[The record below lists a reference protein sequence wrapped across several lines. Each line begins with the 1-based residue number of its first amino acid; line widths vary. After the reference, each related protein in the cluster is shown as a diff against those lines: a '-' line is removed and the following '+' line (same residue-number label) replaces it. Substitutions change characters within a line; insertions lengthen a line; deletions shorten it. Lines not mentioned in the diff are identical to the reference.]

1 MNLFTSANKALTTCL
16 AGPSSLSA
24 RQYGSSATRAAS
36 SLVGKSTAVPGYGHF
51 TSPLRKVHLDYHCD
65 SVAQRGL
72 RLVQNVYATTAGCS
86 SLLYPLFD
94 SFRAFIRDDLVEVAK
109 ANPDVEFVV
118 RRLKQGK
125 AALLRGHYG
134 TLYLPSMSL
143 QVACSDKLPP
153 TTFWS
158 TVNGRDKVVCVNS
171 LDRQQVANKVSP
183 ESNSSDLAMDKS
195 D

>member
-72 RLVQNVYATTAGCS
+72 RLVQNVYVTTAGCS

-134 TLYLPSMSL
+134 SFYSPCVSPKS
-143 QVACSDKLPP
+143 AGSDERPLTP
-153 TTFWS
+153 FWLS
-158 TVNGRDKVVCVNS
+158 VNGRDKVVCVNS

-183 ESNSSDLAMDKS
+183 GSDSPDLTVDGPG
-195 D
+195 

>member
-1 MNLFTSANKALTTCL
+1 MTT
-16 AGPSSLSA
+16 G
-24 RQYGSSATRAAS
+24 
-36 SLVGKSTAVPGYGHF
+36 
-51 TSPLRKVHLDYHCD
+51 
-65 SVAQRGL
+65 
-72 RLVQNVYATTAGCS
+72 GCS
-86 SLLYPLFD
+86 SLFHLLFD
-94 SFRAFIRDDLVEVAK
+94 SCRAFIRDDLVEVAK

-134 TLYLPSMSL
+134 SFYLPSMSL
-143 QVACSDKLPP
+143 EVGSDKLPP

-183 ESNSSDLAMDKS
+183 GSNSSDLAMDKS